1 MKNCPFC
8 GSQIEDGDHF
18 CKNCGKEI
26 NVTSNEQSDFNED
39 SQSPEISQ
47 ENSAKKKLFVAL
59 FFIALIILGMG
70 WWSWKSSQE
79 DSINGDSNANTE
91 VVNSSSKDVTVT
103 KEVIIKRL
111 EEIFD
116 NVVKGKAQ
124 DCDERYFSSDF
135 RRIYKKVEDLDNR
148 INQGEVGFWDSGFW
162 DMSQDCNGMRIVVN
176 DVYDVKDNEAIA
188 KVTFT
193 IKYDDTSKNHN
204 EEIKVI
210 LEDGKW
216 VLDDVHGYKKRM
228 KDYYEDNKDSQPST
242 NQSDLDWLQ
251 GHWVY
256 DILNGGGYH
265 QGRIHVEINGDRI
278 IQYRK
283 SRSESKNP
291 TYTIEDDK
299 IKAFFYNDMQTEYPL
314 DRVNHRI
321 DLGDGHWMYK
331 LGSDKDYQRARGFT
345 SEISIF
351 KKLENKI
358 FIRND
363 CFKEE
368 DKEVESIKFDGDG
381 KLYINGKYE
390 GTVSVDEYTLEE
402 AKLSFKGKG
411 DFSNTEIKVDTQK
424 DIIWLFRLTMS
435 AHKHYYTFKLSES
448 DRDALIEE
456 LTSE

>member
-8 GSQIEDGDHF
+8 GCQIEDGDHF
-18 CKNCGKEI
+18 CKNCGKEVNGTRNDQPVI
-26 NVTSNEQSDFNED
+26 NEE
-39 SQSPEISQ
+39 SQSPEVFQ
-47 ENSAKKKLFVAL
+47 ESSSKNKLLIVL

-70 WWSWKSSQE
+70 WWSWMSSQE

-91 VVNSSSKDVTVT
+91 VVNNSSKDATVT

-135 RRIYKKVEDLDNR
+135 KRIYKKVEDLDNR

-193 IKYDDTSKNHN
+193 IKYDDTSKNYN

-256 DILNGGGYH
+256 E
-265 QGRIHVEINGDRI
+265 QGNYKGHFVIEGNTLTQYSSMNPEHVTNYYRIDGDEL
-278 IQYRK
+278 YAGEMTAK
-283 SRSESKNP
+283 
-291 TYTIEDDK
+291 
-299 IKAFFYNDMQTEYPL
+299 L
-314 DRVNHRI
+314 DLINHRI
-321 DLGDGHWMYK
+321 DYGDGYWMHKVSSASSQNYSNSANSSSSQERQRPF
-331 LGSDKDYQRARGFT
+331 SDGEDVMARLYNQKFRHSSGL
-345 SEISIF
+345 EIIVDGYGRI
-351 KKLENKI
+351 EI
-358 FIRND
+358 
-363 CFKEE
+363 
-368 DKEVESIKFDGDG
+368 DGDPAGILSVLRYNSESALLRYGNGLYGEG
-381 KLYINGKYE
+381 KLLVKIE
-390 GTVSVDEYTLEE
+390 GNRLVLQDTADGSVFY
-402 AKLSFKGKG
+402 
-411 DFSNTEIKVDTQK
+411 QK
-424 DIIWLFRLTMS
+424 R
-435 AHKHYYTFKLSES
+435 
-448 DRDALIEE
+448 
-456 LTSE
+456 